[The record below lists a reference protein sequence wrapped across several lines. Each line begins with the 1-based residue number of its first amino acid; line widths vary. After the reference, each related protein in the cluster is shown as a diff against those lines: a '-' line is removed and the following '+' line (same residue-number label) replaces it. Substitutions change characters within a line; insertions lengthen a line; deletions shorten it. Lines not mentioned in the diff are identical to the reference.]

1 MADDLGLE
9 ALHRLPTLHR
19 IVQSGVL
26 TDRHKFVGKESW
38 QMRDEIRAFIVKSL
52 LEMDLGLDIGEI
64 EDDTVLGT
72 EGLDLESLVMADLAI
87 RVEDRFGVQF
97 DNDEAEQLALMTV
110 GEFAD
115 TVAARVG
122 QGSAAEPSHP

>member
-1 MADDLGLE
+1 M
-9 ALHRLPTLHR
+9 
-19 IVQSGVL
+19 
-26 TDRHKFVGKESW
+26 K
-38 QMRDEIRAFIVKSL
+38 DEIRAFIVKSL
-52 LEMDLGLDIGEI
+52 LDMDLGYGIEDI

-110 GEFAD
+110 GEFVA
-115 TVAARVG
+115 TVAERIG
-122 QGSAAEPSHP
+122 QSATEPSHQ

>member
-1 MADDLGLE
+1 
-9 ALHRLPTLHR
+9 
-19 IVQSGVL
+19 
-26 TDRHKFVGKESW
+26 
-38 QMRDEIRAFIVKSL
+38 MRDEIRAFIVKSL